1 MISIV
6 TAGTGDFKIF
16 YDHFKRSVDK
26 QSYTLYT
33 YDLGNLGE
41 GKQFKGRVSHKVN
54 AKIPS
59 KPSIIRDCMNN
70 IEEDDYL
77 VWMDADTL
85 LLNNID
91 EVEQDYDIAVT
102 LRPTQYMMKENPA
115 NAGVL
120 FFRKTEETLK
130 FLDSWV
136 MICEHAESDQT
147 ELNKILNLKDD
158 DMGKTLDLSGTKI
171 KVFSCQNY
179 NNYFF
184 NDSQEGASILHFK
197 TSLRKFHP
205 AFGGNYGNL

>member
-16 YDHFKRSVDK
+16 YDHFKRSVVK

-33 YDLGNLGE
+33 YDLGYLGE
-41 GKQFKGRVSHKVN
+41 GKPFKGRVSHKVN

-70 IEEDDYL
+70 IEEGNYL

-85 LLNNID
+85 LLKNID
-91 EVEQDYDIAVT
+91 EIEQDYDMAVT
-102 LRPTQYMMKENPA
+102 LRPAQYMMKENPA
-115 NAGVL
+115 NAGVI
-120 FFRKTEETLK
+120 FFRKTEASLK
-130 FLDSWV
+130 FLDNWIA
-136 MICEHAESDQT
+136 ICEKAESDQT
-147 ELNKILNLKDD
+147 ELNKILKLTGD
-158 DMGKTLDLSGTKI
+158 DMGTTLIIDNTKV
-171 KVFSCQNY
+171 KVFSCQDY

-184 NDSQEGASILHFK
+184 NESQDEASILHFK

-205 AFGGNYGNL
+205 AFGYSYGNM

>member
-16 YDHFKRSVDK
+16 YDHFKKSVTDK
-26 QSYTLYT
+26 GYPLYT
-33 YDLGNLGE
+33 YDLGDLGE
-41 GKQFKGRVSHKVN
+41 GKKFKGRVSHKIN

-59 KPSIIRDCMNN
+59 KPSIIKDCMFN
-70 IEEDDYL
+70 IKQNDYL

-85 LLNNID
+85 LIKNID
-91 EVEQDYDIAVT
+91 EIKQDYNMAVT
-102 LRPTQYMMKENPA
+102 LRPPRYMMLDNPA

-120 FFRKTEETLK
+120 FFRKTQATLD
-130 FLDSWV
+130 FLDKWV
-136 MICEHAESDQT
+136 GICENAESDQT
-147 ELNKILNLKDD
+147 ELNKLIRLTNN
-158 DMGKTLDLSGTKI
+158 DMGNTLLVEGMNV

-184 NDSQEGASILHFK
+184 NESQEGASILHFK

-205 AFGGNYGNL
+205 AFANNNKK